1 MIKNISFNFPKKN
14 YVITGAGKGIGYS
27 VLKKLYQSGANIA
40 LITRSKSDLKKIKN
54 KFSSNRVISFCGD
67 VSNNNDR
74 VSFFN
79 LVKKKMKHIDGLINN
94 AGIRQRKEFKK
105 ISEKELDNIYEI
117 NIKSI
122 FFLTQLFFKLMKKTK
137 GSIVNI
143 SSIVGPIGF
152 NNLSG
157 YAFSKSGLIGLTK
170 SLANEFAKQKIR
182 VNSISPGFIKSS
194 YAKKFQKD
202 NPELYKHTISRT
214 LLKRW
219 GECDEVADLI
229 LFLLSN
235 NSLYITGNNIFIDGG
250 WNAN

>member
-1 MIKNISFNFPKKN
+1 
-14 YVITGAGKGIGYS
+14 
-27 VLKKLYQSGANIA
+27 
-40 LITRSKSDLKKIKN
+40 
-54 KFSSNRVISFCGD
+54 
-67 VSNNNDR
+67 
-74 VSFFN
+74 
-79 LVKKKMKHIDGLINN
+79 MKHIDGLINN
-94 AGIRQRKEFKK
+94 AGIRQRKEFEK
-105 ISEKELDNIYEI
+105 ISLKELDNIYEI
-117 NIKSI
+117 NFKSI

-157 YAFSKSGLIGLTK
+157 YAFTKSGLIGLTK
-170 SLANEFAKQKIR
+170 SLANELAKYKIR

-194 YAKKFQKD
+194 YANQFKKN
-202 NPELYKHTISRT
+202 NPELYDYTISRT

-250 WNAN
+250 WGAN

>member
-40 LITRSKSDLKKIKN
+40 PITRSKSDLKKIKN

-137 GSIVNI
+137 SQKYDMIKFIIIYNYSHI
-143 SSIVGPIGF
+143 S
-152 NNLSG
+152 
-157 YAFSKSGLIGLTK
+157 Y
-170 SLANEFAKQKIR
+170 
-182 VNSISPGFIKSS
+182 
-194 YAKKFQKD
+194 KF
-202 NPELYKHTISRT
+202 
-214 LLKRW
+214 
-219 GECDEVADLI
+219 
-229 LFLLSN
+229 F
-235 NSLYITGNNIFIDGG
+235 F
-250 WNAN
+250 

>member
-1 MIKNISFNFPKKN
+1 
-14 YVITGAGKGIGYS
+14 
-27 VLKKLYQSGANIA
+27 
-40 LITRSKSDLKKIKN
+40 
-54 KFSSNRVISFCGD
+54 
-67 VSNNNDR
+67 
-74 VSFFN
+74 
-79 LVKKKMKHIDGLINN
+79 MKHIDGLINN

-250 WNAN
+250 WSAN

>member
-1 MIKNISFNFPKKN
+1 MIKNISFNFSKKN

-27 VLKKLYQSGANIA
+27 VLTKLYQSGANIA
-40 LITRSKSDLKKIKN
+40 LITRSKSDLKNIEK

-67 VSNNNDR
+67 VSDNNDR
-74 VSFFN
+74 ISFFN
-79 LVKKKMKHIDGLINN
+79 LVKKKMKNIDGLVNN

-105 ISEKELDNIYEI
+105 ISQNELDHIYEI
-117 NIKSI
+117 NIKSV

-157 YAFSKSGLIGLTK
+157 YAFTKSGLIGLTK
-170 SLANEFAKQKIR
+170 SIANELAKQKIR

-194 YAKKFQKD
+194 YATHFKKN
-202 NPELYKHTISRT
+202 NPELYDYTISRT

-235 NSLYITGNNIFIDGG
+235 NSLFITGNNIFIDGG
-250 WNAN
+250 WSAN